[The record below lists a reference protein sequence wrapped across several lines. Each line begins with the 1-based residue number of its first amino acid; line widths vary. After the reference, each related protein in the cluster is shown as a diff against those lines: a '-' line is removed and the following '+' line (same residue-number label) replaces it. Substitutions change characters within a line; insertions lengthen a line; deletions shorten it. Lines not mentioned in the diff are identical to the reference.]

1 VTAIS
6 GSRDALESN
15 MTGQLF
21 TYAESQRTESTGGM
35 LSVLAGWM
43 KDYAMQDH
51 AELGRTGSV
60 CPFVK
65 QATRLDTVRL
75 GISLAGPK
83 DEASVFADIRRSFD
97 DLKRI
102 PAPRGKERLRTI
114 AIGFPDCADADGI
127 AMLERVYARHK
138 YYTLLR
144 SRMIAFFHAGSEI
157 HGLWNP
163 GFRPMQS
170 PMPVI
175 AVRYLIEQ
183 DAAFA
188 AKHRL
193 LTAPYLLRFGVGGAR
208 RLAGHWRTRVQAGSK
223 A

>member
-1 VTAIS
+1 MKS
-6 GSRDALESN
+6 
-15 MTGQLF
+15 QLF
-21 TYAESQRTESTGGM
+21 TYEDSRRTAPSGGM
-35 LSVLAGWM
+35 LSVLAGWLG
-43 KDYAMQDH
+43 DYAMSDH
-51 AELGRTGSV
+51 AELGRTGTV

-65 QATRLDTVRL
+65 QASRLDTLRL

-83 DEASVFADIRRSFD
+83 DEAAVFTHIRGSFD

-114 AIGFPDCADADGI
+114 AIGFPDCASDDGI

-144 SRMIAFFHAGSEI
+144 SQMIAFFHPGSQT

-163 GFRPMQS
+163 AFRPMQS

-188 AKHRL
+188 AKHKL
-193 LTAPYLLRFGVGGAR
+193 MTGPYLLRFGVPGAR
-208 RLAGHWRTRVQAGSK
+208 RLADHWRARATK

>member
-1 VTAIS
+1 
-6 GSRDALESN
+6 LESK

-21 TYAESQRTESTGGM
+21 TYAESQSTESSGSV
-35 LSVLAGWM
+35 LSVLAGWL

-51 AELGRTGSV
+51 ADLGRTGSV

-83 DEASVFADIRRSFD
+83 DEASVFAHIRSSFD

-102 PAPRGKERLRTI
+102 PAPPGKERLRTI
-114 AIGFPDCADADGI
+114 AIGFPHCASADGI
-127 AMLERVYARHK
+127 AMLDRVYARHK

-144 SRMIAFFHAGSEI
+144 SRMIAFFHPGSGT

-163 GFRPMQS
+163 AFRPMQS
-170 PMPVI
+170 PVPVL

-193 LTAPYLLRFGVGGAR
+193 MTAPYLLRFGVGGAR
-208 RLAGHWRTRVQAGSK
+208 RLASHWKARTAARSK